1 MKRIMYIL
9 LAVSLLLGLS
19 ACGNTLPE
27 ETTSSE
33 ETGYVARTKFSYP
46 DEYSPSLAY
55 SMENAVRDS
64 NEYYNA
70 ICEAFPNRPVLA
82 VINNS
87 YFGGLYSVELND
99 ALNVWLEEN
108 GYNFAV
114 MIYSFGIKNMR
125 EDGTFENKVKA
136 FVDAGGKCDVI
147 VTGANVSSF
156 GIVPSDTIW
165 DFVGDGLI
173 LPLDSVESADYSGVE
188 QKYGKT
194 FVERNTF
201 NGKVYGFS
209 LSALDGAKNKAY
221 LAVRNECLPLVEGK
235 TGDELVEAL
244 LEDREFLEEAKVL
257 AKTEYALGYDDSTA
271 PPYIL
276 PELCFGEGFTSV
288 NMLPLYIG
296 QSSAEP
302 RVIALWESP
311 KFEST
316 LKNLTEIERS
326 GLSAFNSGE
335 RTFSAAISF
344 YYDFADAEVAQ
355 ENFNA
360 KAEMATKFEYTLI
373 PLGGVTEAAGTECA
387 MFLSACSENKEAA
400 VRFILSALTDEG
412 LGSALVNGVEG
423 YSYSVENG
431 KFDVLSF
438 DSETWIYP
446 NNIYRRDEFENV
458 EAIFG
463 YYEELQ
469 GTGEVELYENFCADL
484 SENYDEATALV
495 NWYGY
500 YIKASVNISDFG
512 DHSREDLE
520 FSNTIPV
527 DDLFADPKYPNIDD
541 LKADIEAQLTE
552 YLAAQK

>member
-46 DEYSPSLAY
+46 DEYSPSVAY

-173 LPLDSVESADYSGVE
+173 LPLDSVESADYSEG
-188 QKYGKT
+188 
-194 FVERNTF
+194 
-201 NGKVYGFS
+201 S
-209 LSALDGAKNKAY
+209 LEGGLPGGR
-221 LAVRNECLPLVEGK
+221 AV
-235 TGDELVEAL
+235 
-244 LEDREFLEEAKVL
+244 
-257 AKTEYALGYDDSTA
+257 
-271 PPYIL
+271 
-276 PELCFGEGFTSV
+276 
-288 NMLPLYIG
+288 
-296 QSSAEP
+296 
-302 RVIALWESP
+302 
-311 KFEST
+311 
-316 LKNLTEIERS
+316 
-326 GLSAFNSGE
+326 
-335 RTFSAAISF
+335 
-344 YYDFADAEVAQ
+344 
-355 ENFNA
+355 
-360 KAEMATKFEYTLI
+360 
-373 PLGGVTEAAGTECA
+373 
-387 MFLSACSENKEAA
+387 
-400 VRFILSALTDEG
+400 
-412 LGSALVNGVEG
+412 
-423 YSYSVENG
+423 
-431 KFDVLSF
+431 
-438 DSETWIYP
+438 
-446 NNIYRRDEFENV
+446 
-458 EAIFG
+458 
-463 YYEELQ
+463 
-469 GTGEVELYENFCADL
+469 
-484 SENYDEATALV
+484 
-495 NWYGY
+495 
-500 YIKASVNISDFG
+500 
-512 DHSREDLE
+512 
-520 FSNTIPV
+520 
-527 DDLFADPKYPNIDD
+527 
-541 LKADIEAQLTE
+541 
-552 YLAAQK
+552 